1 MTDAMPGGAGPPC
14 GPADLNALFG
24 QIDIYLFDQL
34 LRGRI
39 TPQMKVLD
47 AGCGGG
53 RNSHYLMRCG
63 AEVFG
68 VDADPDQISRIQ
80 EVAARLAP
88 SLPADN
94 FIVGRLTDLPFPD
107 SHFTAVL
114 CSAVL
119 HFAHDESEFEGMV
132 AEMWRVL
139 SGGGVFFA
147 RLASS
152 IGIEDR
158 VVRLRGRTH
167 RVPDGSDRFLV
178 DEAYLLRLTSELGG
192 SLLDPLKT
200 TNVQNLRAMSTWV
213 VGKDLER

>member
-1 MTDAMPGGAGPPC
+1 MSRSDPPR
-14 GPADLNALFG
+14 GRDELVAHLGD
-24 QIDIYLFDQL
+24 IDIYLFDQL

-39 TPQMKVLD
+39 TPKMRVLD

-68 VDADPDQISRIQ
+68 IDVDPDQIGRIKA
-80 EVAARLAP
+80 VAAQLAP
-88 SLPADN
+88 TLPADN
-94 FIVGRLTDLPFPD
+94 FVVGPLTELPFPD
-107 SHFTAVL
+107 VYFGAVV

-119 HFAHDESEFEGMV
+119 HFAEDESEFQGMV

-139 SGGGVFFA
+139 SEGGVFFA
-147 RLASS
+147 RLAST

-158 VVRLRGRTH
+158 VRRLRGRTH

-178 DEAYLLRLTSELGG
+178 DEEYLLRTTSDLGG
-192 SLLDPLKT
+192 DLLDPLKT
-200 TNVQNLRAMSTWV
+200 TNVQNLRAMTTWV
-213 VGKDLER
+213 VAKAHLG